1 VNPQRRWEILIV
13 SATTFPAL
21 LFSRGDHTGMPSNTM
36 NLLTVEPDQTL
47 FFRKSPNN
55 STAHE
60 LLKLTN
66 KSTGYVAFKVKTT
79 APKSYWVRPST
90 GVLKAGATAEVQIIQ
105 QQPANHGAD
114 PQASMHR
121 FLVQA
126 VPSATGTAPTRED
139 WADWQS
145 RKDTIQEQKL
155 SVLLDMAEGDATAK
169 PVDDASRAT
178 NVGHSDDLQVKYD
191 ELVRFTLD
199 LEKQKK
205 KLEESLAAQS
215 SKGGL
220 SSARRGYSTFHLILV
235 AVLSFLLSYVGPSP
249 FSLAPKVAE
258 DPRPA
263 GNTAPSGAPSG
274 EL

>member
-1 VNPQRRWEILIV
+1 
-13 SATTFPAL
+13 
-21 LFSRGDHTGMPSNTM
+21 MPSNTM
-36 NLLTVEPDQTL
+36 KLLALEPDQTL
-47 FFRKSPNN
+47 YFRKSPN
-55 STAHE
+55 SATAPE

-79 APKSYWVRPST
+79 APKSYLVRPST
-90 GVLKAGATAEVQIIQ
+90 GVLKAGATTEVQIIL
-105 QQPANHGAD
+105 QQPGQGAD
-114 PQASMHR
+114 TEANLHR

-126 VPSATGTAPTRED
+126 VPSMTGAVPTRED

-145 RKDTIQEQKL
+145 RKDLIQEQKL
-155 SVLLDMAEGDATAK
+155 SVLLDACEGDAMAK
-169 PVDDASRAT
+169 PVDDASRTT
-178 NVGHSDDLQVKYD
+178 NAGHSEDLQVKYD

-205 KLEESLAAQS
+205 KLEESLGALQS
-215 SKGGL
+215 SKGGPS

>member
-1 VNPQRRWEILIV
+1 
-13 SATTFPAL
+13 
-21 LFSRGDHTGMPSNTM
+21 MPSNTM
-36 NLLTVEPDQTL
+36 KVLAIEPDQTL
-47 FFRKSPNN
+47 FFRKSPN
-55 STAHE
+55 SATSHE

-79 APKSYWVRPST
+79 APKSYLVRPST
-90 GVLKAGATAEVQIIQ
+90 GVLKAGATTEVQIIL
-105 QQPANHGAD
+105 QQPGQGTDA
-114 PQASMHR
+114 QASLHR

-126 VPSATGTAPTRED
+126 VPSTTGTPPTRED

-235 AVLSFLLSYVGPSP
+235 AVLSFLLSYVCPAPSN
-249 FSLAPKVAE
+249 FAPKVTE

-263 GNTAPSGAPSG
+263 DKTAPSSAPAG